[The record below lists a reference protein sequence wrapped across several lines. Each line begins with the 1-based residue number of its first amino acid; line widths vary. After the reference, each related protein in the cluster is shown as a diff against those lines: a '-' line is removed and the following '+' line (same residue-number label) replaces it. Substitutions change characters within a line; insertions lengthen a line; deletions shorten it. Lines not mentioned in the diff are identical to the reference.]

1 MNALPLHNLL
11 SNTKKYL
18 SIRVQEFGFVCLEN
32 ALDDEIMASLLA
44 ESNMK
49 QSSARKA
56 KENDPIS
63 YQASLADI
71 GDTALSLLRSPFIYQ
86 ILQMISDEPLALT
99 AEASCYTYYGPGD
112 FLSAHRD
119 RFPEC
124 AVTVIVY
131 IDATS
136 PNPSSPQTGLS
147 LRIFDEQGADIN
159 ALRIVIPTQVGSLVI
174 GHGSRVF
181 HERPTLQKGEYV
193 IALTACFR
201 ALTEANY

>member
-86 ILQMISDEPLALT
+86 ILQMMD
-99 AEASCYTYYGPGD
+99 
-112 FLSAHRD
+112 
-119 RFPEC
+119 
-124 AVTVIVY
+124 
-131 IDATS
+131 
-136 PNPSSPQTGLS
+136 GL
-147 LRIFDEQGADIN
+147 
-159 ALRIVIPTQVGSLVI
+159 
-174 GHGSRVF
+174 
-181 HERPTLQKGEYV
+181 
-193 IALTACFR
+193 
-201 ALTEANY
+201 

>member
-86 ILQMISDEPLALT
+86 ILQMISDESLALT

-131 IDATS
+131 IYAAS
-136 PNPSSPQTGLS
+136 PNSDSPNTGLS
-147 LRIFDEQGADIN
+147 FRVYNEKSADKSNLRAIIST
-159 ALRIVIPTQVGSLVI
+159 RVGSLVV
-174 GHGSRVF
+174 GRGSYVW
-181 HERPTLQKGEYV
+181 HERPPLQEGEYV
-193 IALTACFR
+193 TALTACFR
-201 ALTEANY
+201 ALI